1 MDKIYDEY
9 NLYNQLNK
17 GCHNGTIE
25 DMEKEYKDTMDSIN
39 ELQKEGINTFVDL
52 LHLNFLTI
60 KAIELDRKIGLM
72 KRTTEDMKCKRGNS
86 NDQ

>member
-1 MDKIYDEY
+1 MYDEY

-17 GCHNGTIE
+17 GCHDGTIE

-39 ELQKEGINTFVDL
+39 NLQNKGINTFVDL
-52 LHLNFLTI
+52 LHLNFLTM
-60 KAIELDRKIGLM
+60 KAIEIDRKISLM
-72 KRTTEDMKCKRGNS
+72 KRTTEDMKCKKGNN